1 MNSYISEEMMAS
13 AKAELESCGKSL
25 LASTLDLNVEMIVD
39 IQLEDGA
46 LFSNPFLE
54 FLSLGN
60 KSVASI
66 LTINNECINFDINN
80 INKLNYRLTQSG
92 MLKKLQF
99 SLKNKHDFVVKV
111 RVKKRL
117 YHHDKT
123 YTVGVGVDIGYEYFW
138 LSGSNYENALLSAFA
153 YVSEYHKRNLSA
165 QATDYRGYA
174 TENKYDAKA
183 KNSFFKRLI
192 NTIDGILK
200 N

>member
-13 AKAELESCGKSL
+13 AKAELKSCGKSL
-25 LASTLDLNVEMIVD
+25 LASTLELNVEMIVD

-60 KSVASI
+60 KPVASI
-66 LTINNECINFDINN
+66 LTINNECVNFDINN
-80 INKLNYRLTQSG
+80 LNKSNYRLAQSG
-92 MLKKLQF
+92 MLRELQF
-99 SLKNKHDFVVKV
+99 SLKNKRDFVIKV

-117 YHHDKT
+117 YHHDQT
-123 YTVGVGVDIGYEYFW
+123 YSVGGDIGYEYFW
-138 LSGSNYENALLSAFA
+138 LSGSDYENALLSAFA

-165 QATDYRGYA
+165 QTTDYRGY
-174 TENKYDAKA
+174 ESKD
-183 KNSFFKRLI
+183 KNEPMVKLPFFQRLI

-200 N
+200 S